1 MFNYWGIALN
11 MVQYYKKKATF
22 ARNIT
27 KKDNINKNKKQI
39 RTR

>member
-11 MVQYYKKKATF
+11 MVQYYKKKTTF

-27 KKDNINKNKKQI
+27 KKITSTKIRNK
-39 RTR
+39 

>member
-1 MFNYWGIALN
+1 MFNYWGIALK

-27 KKDNINKNKKQI
+27 KKITSTKIRNK
-39 RTR
+39 

>member
-11 MVQYYKKKATF
+11 MVQYYKKKGYLCKKYH
-22 ARNIT
+22 